1 MLHAIVSDGHPFH
14 LRTLDW
20 GEEDCIL
27 RELTFDAIFTRGGV
41 NLFRVTTQAGTV
53 SLTPLPS

>member
-1 MLHAIVSDGHPFH
+1 MPHVLVSDGHPFH

-27 RELTFDAIFTRGGV
+27 RELTFDAIFVRSGV

-53 SLTPLPS
+53 SLAPLAP